1 MTTKIKLRRD
11 TAANWASA
19 NPVLALGEPG
29 YDTTNNELRVGNGT
43 SAWASLAPIATSAD
57 NTITSDWQDGIND
70 NVWRMVTV
78 GGTKEFD
85 FVTEGYKEYVHTIT
99 NGPFTGNTVTINA
112 NTTPA
117 FSDVVTN
124 VGYENEVQLWL
135 GEDYEA
141 QLGNLSVAQAGNA
154 VTFTFDTISDI
165 PDGTKIVVK
174 YWAEGTTYLDSDYD
188 NYDGNWPEEDFLET
202 NSVTLNTNEQ
212 PNAPWSDLLIPANST
227 RHSIVIKEYDSQ
239 IVRKITNVVDEGE
252 GMYTITFDGAPIDIK
267 TLDLTTTANA
277 VVTNSGT
284 NATQY
289 LHISSSTYPDF
300 GAQCH
305 RGWWGTDTNSITGG
319 TARSGY
325 VVIDGGE
332 PINFGFYGS
341 RDSTTSDWQLE
352 LATSATWTSSSAVTI
367 YWYRDYGNIEV
378 HIFNEQ
384 NAGNWNNGYRWL
396 DWATDIPEY
405 SPLPGQGI
413 HGGTGKVMAKVYV
426 AEDNQVNS
434 LSTSFG
440 WTGHGGDQADPYDP
454 YSQENIYNLYFNNHD
469 LFDNFNNEGITF
481 RSGYQTNGSFSARLK
496 VRIMYKFDLM
506 IGEEGYWWFDC

>member
-57 NTITSDWQDGIND
+57 NIITSDWQDGIND

-85 FVTEGYKEYVHTIT
+85 FVTEGYKEYIHTIT
-99 NGPFTGNTVTINA
+99 GGPFTGSSVTIDA

-117 FSDVVTN
+117 FSDVLTN
-124 VGYENEVQLWL
+124 VNYENSFYMYL
-135 GEDYEA
+135 GEDYA
-141 QLGNLSVAQAGNA
+141 TQLTTTGISATGNA
-154 VTFTFDTISDI
+154 VTFNFDTVTDV
-165 PDGTKIVVK
+165 PEGTKIVIK
-174 YWAEGTTYLDSDYD
+174 YWAEGTTYLNSDYD
-188 NYDGNWPEEDFLET
+188 NYDGNWPLEDFLNT
-202 NSVTLNTNEQ
+202 NSVTLSTGEQ
-212 PNAPWSDLLIPANST
+212 PWAPWSDLLVPANAT
-227 RHSIVIKEYDSQ
+227 RHSIVFKEYDSQ
-239 IVRKITNVVDEGE
+239 IVRKITGVEAVGE
-252 GMYTITFDGAPIDIK
+252 GFYTITFDGAPLDVK
-267 TLDLTTTANA
+267 TLELTTTANA
-277 VVTNSGT
+277 VVTNTGNEDT
-284 NATQY
+284 NLT
-289 LHISSSTYPDF
+289 ISSSTYPDF

-305 RGWWGTDTNSITGG
+305 RSWWGTNSNSVTGG
-319 TARSGY
+319 VQRAGY

-352 LATSATWTSSSAVTI
+352 LASYAYWTPSSSVTV

-440 WTGHGGDQADPYDP
+440 WTSLGNDQQNPRDPYQNEDI
-454 YSQENIYNLYFNNHD
+454 SNLYFNNHE

-481 RSGYQTNGSFSARLK
+481 NSSYKTNGEYSARLK

-506 IGEEGYWWFDC
+506 IGEDGYWWFDC